1 MTHVS
6 GPKGSIVS
14 TRTVVMALAIAL
26 MASSCAANRG
36 DQLADELNERLEG
49 VDGIER
55 VEVGGNNVLP
65 FAGDASGTIVVEG
78 GISVARAGEIA
89 AILEPYVSGES
100 PDYELT
106 LGIDR
111 VDLQVSPSEESNV
124 SGLRLLDEVRQRTDL
139 DSATIAYGAGSQA
152 CVVEAE
158 ASTDPVTVY
167 DGLVALRAATPGCER
182 AGVLV
187 THGEDQ
193 SVTDAA
199 DYWEHV
205 DTLPEAVSM
214 TEPLAGLREIRD
226 RLDVVSY
233 AIRPGALVL
242 EMSRGEDVVAADEL
256 ARKIPD
262 QQVSV
267 SGGKIS
273 AWSRDVPAAQ
283 LVLDLAALSSVG
295 SVSSDAR
302 GLQISGVDLNDV
314 VAIHQQ
320 VARESEA
327 AGLTRISISGT
338 VAGDDR
344 YQIAGPP
351 DLVAERVAAA
361 PQLAVYAPF
370 TVTDD
375 DFSLTV
381 AIDEVP
387 DMVRV
392 IKPLAGFGTLV
403 TVRDDEGR
411 VVTFRSAGDEI
422 EVSESERR
430 EEVRPL
436 LDAIWRAWRG

>member
-6 GPKGSIVS
+6 GPKGTIV
-14 TRTVVMALAIAL
+14 RTGAVVMALAIAL
-26 MASSCAANRG
+26 MGSSCAANRG
-36 DQLADELNERLEG
+36 DQLADELSERLEG

-65 FAGDASGTIVVEG
+65 FAGDASGTIVLED
-78 GISVARAGEIA
+78 GISTARAAEIA

-100 PDYELT
+100 PDYELM
-106 LGIDR
+106 LGIDGVGLR
-111 VDLQVSPSEESNV
+111 VSPSEESNA

-139 DSATIAYGAGSQA
+139 GSATIAYGAGSQA
-152 CVVEAE
+152 CVVEA
-158 ASTDPVTVY
+158 AATADAVTAY
-167 DGLVALRAATPGCER
+167 EGLVALRTATPGCER

-187 THGEDQ
+187 TRGKGQ

-205 DTLPEAVSM
+205 DSLPEAVSM
-214 TEPLAGLREIRD
+214 TDPIAGLREIRD
-226 RLDVVSY
+226 RLEVVRY
-233 AIRPGALVL
+233 AIRPGSLVL
-242 EMSRGEDVVAADEL
+242 EMSRGEDVVEADEL
-256 ARKIPD
+256 ARKSPG

-273 AWSRDVPAAQ
+273 AWSQDVPAAQ

-295 SVSSDAR
+295 SVSSDTR
-302 GLQISGVDLNDV
+302 GLQIGGVDVNDV

-320 VARESEA
+320 VAQDPEA
-327 AGLTRISISGT
+327 AGLSRISISGT

-344 YQIAGPP
+344 YQISGPP

-361 PQLAVYAPF
+361 PRLAAYAPF
-370 TVTDD
+370 ALADD
-375 DFSLTV
+375 DFSVTV
-381 AIDEVP
+381 AVDEVP

-422 EVSESERR
+422 EVSEAERR
-430 EEVRPL
+430 EEVRAL
-436 LDAIWRAWRG
+436 LDAIWRAWQG

>member
-36 DQLADELNERLEG
+36 DQLADELSERLEG

-65 FAGDASGTIVVEG
+65 FAGDASGTIVLED
-78 GISVARAGEIA
+78 GISTARAAEIA

-100 PDYELT
+100 PDYELM

-111 VDLQVSPSEESNV
+111 VDLQVSPSEESNA

-139 DSATIAYGAGSQA
+139 GSATIAYGAGSQA
-152 CVVEAE
+152 CVVAAK
-158 ASTDPVTVY
+158 ASADAVTAY
-167 DGLVALRAATPGCER
+167 DGLVSLRAATPGCER

-205 DTLPEAVSM
+205 ETLPEAVSM
-214 TEPLAGLREIRD
+214 TEPIAGLREIRD
-226 RLDVVSY
+226 RLEVVSY
-233 AIRPGALVL
+233 AIRPGSLVL

-256 ARKIPD
+256 ARRTPG

-273 AWSRDVPAAQ
+273 AWSQNVPVAQ

-295 SVSSDAR
+295 SISSDTR
-302 GLQISGVDLNDV
+302 GLQIGGVDVNDV

-320 VARESEA
+320 VARDPDA
-327 AGLTRISISGT
+327 AGLSRISISGT
-338 VAGDDR
+338 VAGDER
-344 YQIAGPP
+344 YQIAGSP
-351 DLVAERVAAA
+351 DVVAERVAAA
-361 PQLAVYAPF
+361 PRLAAYAPF

-375 DFSLTV
+375 DFSVTV

-392 IKPLAGFGTLV
+392 VKPLAGFGTLV
-403 TVRDDEGR
+403 TVSDDDGPE
-411 VVTFRSAGDEI
+411 VTFRSAGDEI

-436 LDAIWRAWRG
+436 LDAIWRAWQG